1 MTKTPYERAKTF
13 LEEVDP
19 RHQQKLTA
27 SIAPWIINRVAELLP
42 PEPTRDIWAEAVKKA
57 TPEWGEPIP
66 TPGASCPE
74 WLTLDD
80 LRDGYCFTNP
90 DGYEKAR
97 DRMRP
102 HAAKFE
108 SWLWDNIVS
117 IKLRPNA
124 PAYAKIA
131 ENERGEAVA
140 ILEAAGYTVTP
151 PAPPEPDYEAYR
163 EKLTAFYNAKH
174 LGAAARAV
182 DRGDELSNNA
192 KANIRAL
199 IAVGVKP

>member
-1 MTKTPYERAKTF
+1 MTKTPYERAAAF
-13 LEEVDP
+13 LAEVDP
-19 RHQQKLTA
+19 RHQQKLTE

-42 PEPTRDIWAEAVKKA
+42 PEFTDSALVIEPK
-57 TPEWGEPIP
+57 PEWGEPIP
-66 TPGASCPE
+66 TPGDSCPE

-80 LRDGYCFTNP
+80 LRDGYCFTNR
-90 DGYEKAR
+90 DGYENAR
-97 DRMRP
+97 HKMRP

-108 SWLWDNIVS
+108 SWLWENILN

-163 EKLTAFYNAKH
+163 EKLAEFYAVVGSITAASP
-174 LGAAARAV
+174 L
-182 DRGDELSNNA
+182 DETDIV
-192 KANIRAL
+192 NIHGL
-199 IAVGVKP
+199 IAVGVEP